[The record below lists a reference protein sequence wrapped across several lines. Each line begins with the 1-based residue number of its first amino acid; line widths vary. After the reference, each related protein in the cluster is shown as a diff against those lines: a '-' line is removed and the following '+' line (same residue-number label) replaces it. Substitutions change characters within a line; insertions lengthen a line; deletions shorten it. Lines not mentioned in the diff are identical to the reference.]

1 MTRVTGQVG
10 LLMELPAQQI
20 EKIKK
25 MNRNNN
31 IHTKK
36 REKGFVFV
44 MTVVT
49 TLILATLIIA
59 FLNITAIDLNLVKNH
74 MCSSKAYY
82 IAEAGVADAI
92 NQMRLNGSLEDTQ
105 WEDTFPSNTSDTY
118 NVSVSQNSTVI
129 TSTGLALAS
138 NFSRAL
144 EVKVTVSGS
153 SSPYKVSINQWK
165 EVTQ

>member
-10 LLMELPAQQI
+10 LKMELPAQQI
-20 EKIKK
+20 DKIKK

-49 TLILATLIIA
+49 TLMLATLIIA

-92 NQMRLNGSLEDTQ
+92 NQMRLNGPLSDTQ
-105 WEDTFPSNTSDTY
+105 WQNTFPPSTSDTY
-118 NVSVSQNSTVI
+118 DVSVSQSSTVI
-129 TSTGLALAS
+129 TSTGLAFAS

-144 EVKVTVSGS
+144 EVKVRVSGS
-153 SSPYKVSINQWK
+153 SSPYKVLINQWK

>member
-1 MTRVTGQVG
+1 MTRVIGQVG
-10 LLMELPAQQI
+10 LKMELPAQQI
-20 EKIKK
+20 DKVKK

-92 NQMRLNGSLEDTQ
+92 NQMLLNGPLEDTQ
-105 WEDTFPSNTSDTY
+105 WEDTFPPNTSDTY
-118 NVSVSQNSTVI
+118 NVSVSQSSTVI
-129 TSTGLALAS
+129 TSTGLASAS

-144 EVKVTVSGS
+144 EVKVSVSGS
-153 SSPYKVSINQWK
+153 SSPYKVSISQWK